1 MMNDEKLREALRDSL
16 QSMQGGDA
24 PEFDAM
30 WSNAK
35 QQHRAARSRY
45 QKIAGF
51 VGAAAIA
58 AVAFTLWPLNG
69 NNVADIYLTE
79 EDLLSST
86 QWIAPSDVL
95 LPEYRIDIYAE
106 LPVLIQTNDFDE
118 GSLL

>member
-1 MMNDEKLREALRDSL
+1 MNDEKLREALRDSL

-30 WSNAK
+30 WSNAERK
-35 QQHRAARSRY
+35 HRAARSSY

-51 VGAAAIA
+51 AGVAAIA
-58 AVAFTLWPLNG
+58 AVAFMLWPLNG

-95 LPEYRIDIYAE
+95 LPEYRIDIYGE
-106 LPVLIQTNDFDE
+106 LPVLIETNDFDE

>member
-1 MMNDEKLREALRDSL
+1 MNDQRLREKLKDSL
-16 QSMQGGDA
+16 QSVQGGDA

-30 WSNAK
+30 WSNAER
-35 QQHRAARSRY
+35 QHRAARSRY

-51 VGAAAIA
+51 AGASAVA
-58 AVAFTLWPLNG
+58 AVAFMLWPLND
-69 NNVADIYLTE
+69 NNVTGIYLTE

-95 LPEYRIDIYAE
+95 LPDHHFDIYGE
-106 LPVLIQTNDFDE
+106 LPVFIDTNYFDE